1 MAIIDYGRARNLA
14 LMFFE
19 QAAVLGDKPFLWAK
33 HEGTYRPIS
42 WREADRQV
50 RALARALRAQGIQ
63 PGDRV
68 VIVAENRPE
77 WAIADLAI
85 MAAGAVTVPAYIT
98 NTVADH
104 IYILENCGAKGL
116 ICSTEKLLRNALPA
130 AIHSSHCEFV
140 IALEGKGPA
149 QECTLRFQR
158 WDDALETGEAL
169 LSEGPDDVLEVA
181 GSRTRDDLACLIY
194 TSGTGGAP
202 KGVMLS
208 HRAIFC
214 NLLSAHEL
222 LKELGLGDEVF
233 LSFLPLSHSYEHTC
247 GLMFPIS
254 IGAQIYYAEG
264 ADTLAANLQEAK
276 PTIMTAVPRLYEVLH
291 GRIVAGVERAGG
303 KKREL
308 FMKALALGRKRIEQ
322 PGSLS
327 LGEKALDLLLDL
339 LVRRKVGQ
347 RMGGRLKAFISG
359 GAPLN
364 YEVGIFFL
372 ALGVRLCQG
381 YGQTEAAP
389 VVSCNRPRNIK
400 IETVG
405 PALAGVEVQLAPDG
419 EILVRGELLMDGYWD
434 DPEATEHAIIDGWL
448 HTGDVGEIDADGY
461 IRITD
466 RKRDI
471 IVISGGDN
479 ISPQRVEGFVTLQP
493 EISQAMVYGDKRPYL
508 VGLIVPAPE
517 FVESYAKQNGV
528 AADLASLAGDKGFR
542 AAIGAVLDRV
552 NRDLANLEK
561 VRRFVIATEA
571 FTTENHMMTP
581 TLKIRRHSIRKEYQD
596 TLDAL
601 YEGKAG

>member
-1 MAIIDYGRARNLA
+1 MAIIDYGSARNLA

-19 QAAVLGDKPFLWAK
+19 QAANLGDKPFLWAK
-33 HEGTYRPIS
+33 RDGTYQPIS
-42 WREADRQV
+42 WRETDRQV

-68 VIVAENRPE
+68 VIAAENRPE

-85 MAAGAVTVPAYIT
+85 MAAGGVTVPAYIT

-140 IALEGKGPA
+140 IALEGDGPA

-158 WDDALETGEAL
+158 WDAALATGEAL
-169 LSEGPDDVLEVA
+169 LGEGPDDVVEVA
-181 GSRTRDDLACLIY
+181 GRRTRDDLACLIY

-264 ADTLAANLQEAK
+264 ADTLAANLQEAR

-405 PALAGVEVQLAPDG
+405 PALAGVEVRLAPDG

-448 HTGDVGEIDADGY
+448 HTGDIGEIDADGY

-508 VGLIVPAPE
+508 VGLIVPAAE
-517 FVESYAKQNGV
+517 FVESYAKENGV

-542 AAIGAVLDRV
+542 AAVGAVLDRV
-552 NRDLANLEK
+552 NRDLSNLEK

-581 TLKIRRHSIRKEYQD
+581 TLKIRRHTIRKEYQD

>member
-1 MAIIDYGRARNLA
+1 MAIIDYAAAQNLA

-19 QAAVLGDKPFLWAK
+19 QAAKLGNKPFLWAK
-33 HEGTYRPIS
+33 RDGTYQPMS
-42 WREADRQV
+42 WREIDRQV
-50 RALARALRAQGIQ
+50 RALSRALRAQGIQ

-68 VIVAENRPE
+68 VIVSENRPE

-85 MAAGAVTVPAYIT
+85 MAAGAVSVPAYVT

-140 IALEGKGPA
+140 IGLEGQGPA
-149 QECTLRFQR
+149 QECTIRFQG
-158 WDDALETGEAL
+158 WDDALKAGEAL
-169 LSEGPDDVLEVA
+169 LSAGPDDVEDVA
-181 GSRTRDDLACLIY
+181 RQRTRNDLACLIY

-214 NLLSAHEL
+214 NLVSAFDLLHEF
-222 LKELGLGDEVF
+222 GLGDEVF

-247 GLMFPIS
+247 GLFFPIS

-303 KKREL
+303 RKRDL
-308 FMKALALGRKRIEQ
+308 FMKALELGRRRIEQ
-322 PGSLS
+322 PDSLS
-327 LGEKALDLLLDL
+327 LGEKALNLLLDL
-339 LVRRKVGQ
+339 LVRRKVRQ

-364 YEVGIFFL
+364 YEVGMFFL
-372 ALGVRLCQG
+372 ALGIRLCQG

-389 VVSCNRPRNIK
+389 VVSCNRPRRIR

-405 PALAGVEVQLAPDG
+405 PPLKGVEVRLAPDG

-434 DPEATEHAIIDGWL
+434 DPEATEKALIDGWL
-448 HTGDVGEIDADGY
+448 HTGDIGEIDPDGY

-493 EISQAMVYGDKRPYL
+493 EINQAMVYGDKRPYL
-508 VGLIVPAPE
+508 VGLIVPAQD
-517 FVESYAKQNGV
+517 FVESYAKGKGV
-528 AADLASLAGDKGFR
+528 APNLAELAGDKNFR
-542 AAIGAVLDRV
+542 AAVGEVLDRV
-552 NRDLANLEK
+552 NRDLSSLEK
-561 VRRFVIATEA
+561 VRRFVIAIEP
-571 FTTENHMMTP
+571 FTTDNQMLTP
-581 TLKIRRHSIRKEYQD
+581 TMKIRRHNIRKEYQAI
-596 TLDAL
+596 LDAL

>member
-1 MAIIDYGRARNLA
+1 MAIIDYAAAQNLA
-14 LMFFE
+14 LMFFG
-19 QAAVLGDKPFLWAK
+19 QAAALGDKPFLWAK
-33 HEGTYRPIS
+33 HDGTYQPVS
-42 WREADRQV
+42 WREVDRQV
-50 RALARALRAQGIQ
+50 RALSRALRAQGIQ

-68 VIVAENRPE
+68 VIVSENRPE

-85 MAAGAVTVPAYIT
+85 MAAGAVSVPAYIT

-149 QECTLRFQR
+149 QECTIRFQG
-158 WDDALETGEAL
+158 WDDALKAGEQM
-169 LSEGPDDVLEVA
+169 PDDVEDVA
-181 GSRTRDDLACLIY
+181 SRRTRDDLACLIY

-214 NLLSAHEL
+214 NLYSAYDL
-222 LKELGLGDEVF
+222 LQEFGLGDEVF

-247 GLMFPIS
+247 GLFFPIS

-264 ADTLAANLQEAK
+264 ADTLAANLQEAR

-303 KKREL
+303 RKRDL

-327 LGEKALDLLLDL
+327 LGEKALNLLLDV

-389 VVSCNRPRNIK
+389 VISCNRPRNIK

-405 PALAGVEVQLAPDG
+405 PALKGVEVRLAPDG

-434 DPEATEHAIIDGWL
+434 DPDATEQTIIDGWL
-448 HTGDVGEIDADGY
+448 HTGDVGEMDADGY

-508 VGLIVPAPE
+508 VGLIVPAAE
-517 FVESYAKQNGV
+517 FVESYAKENNV
-528 AADLASLAGDKGFR
+528 AADLAALAGDKGFR

-552 NRDLANLEK
+552 NRDLSNLEK
-561 VRRFVIATEA
+561 VRRFVIAAEA
-571 FTTENHMMTP
+571 FTTDNQMMTP
-581 TLKIRRHSIRKEYQD
+581 TLKIRRHTIRKEYQD

>member
-1 MAIIDYGRARNLA
+1 MAIIDYAAARNLA

-19 QAAVLGDKPFLWAK
+19 QAAKLGDKPFLWAK
-33 HEGTYRPIS
+33 RNGAYQPMS
-42 WREADRQV
+42 WRETDRQV
-50 RALARALRAQGIQ
+50 RALSRALRAQGIQ

-68 VIVAENRPE
+68 VIVSENRPE

-85 MAAGAVTVPAYIT
+85 MAAGAVSVPAYVT

-149 QECTLRFQR
+149 QESTIRFQI
-158 WDDALETGEAL
+158 WEEALEAGTAL
-169 LSEGPDDVLEVA
+169 PDDVVEVA
-181 GSRTRDDLACLIY
+181 GRRSRDDLACLIY

-214 NLLSAHEL
+214 NLLSAYDL
-222 LKELGLGDEVF
+222 LLDLGLDDEVF

-264 ADTLAANLQEAK
+264 ADTLGANLQEAR

-291 GRIVAGVERAGG
+291 GRILAGVERAGG
-303 KKREL
+303 KKRNL
-308 FMKALALGRKRIEQ
+308 FMKALELGRRRIEQ
-322 PGSLS
+322 PDSLTI
-327 LGEKALDLLLDL
+327 GEKMLNLLLDL
-339 LVRRKVGQ
+339 LVRRKVHQ

-364 YEVGIFFL
+364 YEVGMFFL
-372 ALGVRLCQG
+372 SLGIRLCQG

-389 VVSCNRPRNIK
+389 VVSCNRPHRIR

-405 PALAGVEVQLAPDG
+405 PPLKGVEVRLAPDG

-434 DPEATEHAIIDGWL
+434 DPEATEKALIDGWL
-448 HTGDVGEIDADGY
+448 HTGDIGEIDPDGY

-493 EISQAMVYGDKRPYL
+493 EINQAMVYGDKRPYL
-508 VGLIVPAPE
+508 VGLIVPAQD
-517 FVESYAKQNGV
+517 FMESYAKQKGV
-528 AADLASLAGDKGFR
+528 APNLAELAGDKGFR
-542 AAIGAVLDRV
+542 AAIGEVLDRV
-552 NRDLANLEK
+552 NRDLSSLEK
-561 VRRFVIATEA
+561 VRRFAIATEP
-571 FTTENHMMTP
+571 FTTDNQMLTP
-581 TLKIRRHSIRKEYQD
+581 TLKIRRHNIRKHYQA

-601 YEGKAG
+601 YEGKTG

>member
-1 MAIIDYGRARNLA
+1 MAIIDYASARNLA

-19 QAAVLGDKPFLWAK
+19 QAAKLGDKPFLWAK
-33 HEGTYRPIS
+33 RDGTYQPMS

-50 RALARALRAQGIQ
+50 RALSRALRAQGIR

-77 WAIADLAI
+77 WVIADIAI
-85 MAAGAVTVPAYIT
+85 LAAGGVTVPAYIT

-104 IYILENCGAKGL
+104 IYILENCAAKGL
-116 ICSTEKLLRNALPA
+116 ICSTDKLLRNALPA

-140 IALEGKGPA
+140 IALEGDRPA
-149 QECTLRFQR
+149 QESTIRFQS
-158 WDDALETGEAL
+158 WDDALKAGEAL
-169 LSEGPDDVLEVA
+169 PDDVEQVA
-181 GSRTRDDLACLIY
+181 GQRTRDDLACLIY

-214 NLLSAHEL
+214 NLYSAYDL
-222 LKELGLGDEVF
+222 LLDLGLDDEVF

-247 GLMFPIS
+247 GLFFPIS
-254 IGAQIYYAEG
+254 IGAQVYYAEG
-264 ADTLAANLQEAK
+264 ADTLAANLQEAR

-291 GRIVAGVERAGG
+291 GRILAGVERAGG
-303 KKREL
+303 RKRDL
-308 FMKALALGRKRIEQ
+308 FMKALDLGRRRIEQ

-327 LGEKALDLLLDL
+327 LGEKALNLLLDL
-339 LVRRKVGQ
+339 LVRRKVRQ

-364 YEVGIFFL
+364 YEVGMFFL
-372 ALGVRLCQG
+372 ALGIRLCQG

-389 VVSCNRPRNIK
+389 VVSCNRPRRIR

-405 PALAGVEVQLAPDG
+405 PPLKGVEVRLAPDG

-434 DPEATEHAIIDGWL
+434 DPEATEKALIDGWL
-448 HTGDVGEIDADGY
+448 HTGDIGEIDPDGY

-493 EISQAMVYGDKRPYL
+493 EIGQAMVYGDKRPYL

-517 FVESYAKQNGV
+517 FVESYAKDKGV
-528 AADLASLAGDKGFR
+528 APDLATLAGDKEFR

-552 NRDLANLEK
+552 NGGLSNLEK
-561 VRRFVIATEA
+561 VRRFVIAAEP
-571 FTTENHMMTP
+571 FTTDNQMMTP
-581 TLKIRRHSIRKEYQD
+581 TLKIRRHNIRKEYQAA
-596 TLDAL
+596 LDAL

>member
-1 MAIIDYGRARNLA
+1 MAIIDYASARNLA

-19 QAAVLGDKPFLWAK
+19 QAAKLGDKPFLWAK
-33 HEGTYRPIS
+33 RDGTYQPMT

-50 RALARALRAQGIQ
+50 RALSRALRAQGIR

-77 WAIADLAI
+77 WVIADIAI
-85 MAAGAVTVPAYIT
+85 LAAGGVTVPAYIT

-104 IYILENCGAKGL
+104 IYILENCAAKGL
-116 ICSTEKLLRNALPA
+116 ICSTDKLLRNALPA

-140 IALEGKGPA
+140 IALEGDGPA
-149 QECTLRFQR
+149 QEPAIRFQS
-158 WDDALETGEAL
+158 WDEALKTGE
-169 LSEGPDDVLEVA
+169 GMPDDVEDVA
-181 GSRTRDDLACLIY
+181 GQRGRDDLACLIY

-214 NLLSAHEL
+214 NLYSAYDL
-222 LKELGLGDEVF
+222 LLDLGLDDEVF

-247 GLMFPIS
+247 GLFFPIS
-254 IGAQIYYAEG
+254 IGAQVYYAEG

-291 GRIVAGVERAGG
+291 GRILAGVERAGG
-303 KKREL
+303 RKRDL
-308 FMKALALGRKRIEQ
+308 FMKALELGRRRIEQ

-327 LGEKALDLLLDL
+327 LGEKALNLLLDV

-389 VVSCNRPRNIK
+389 VVSCNRPLNIK

-405 PALAGVEVQLAPDG
+405 PALKGVEVRLAPDG

-434 DPEATEHAIIDGWL
+434 DPEATEKALIDGWL
-448 HTGDVGEIDADGY
+448 HTGDIGEIDADGY

-493 EISQAMVYGDKRPYL
+493 EIGQAMVYGDKRPYL

-517 FVESYAKQNGV
+517 FVESYAKDKGV
-528 AADLASLAGDKGFR
+528 APDLAALAGDKDFR
-542 AAIGAVLDRV
+542 AAIGAVLERV
-552 NRDLANLEK
+552 NGGLSNLEK
-561 VRRFVIATEA
+561 VRRFVVATEP
-571 FTTENHMMTP
+571 FTTDNQMMTP
-581 TLKIRRHSIRKEYQD
+581 TLKIRRHNIRKEYQAV
-596 TLDAL
+596 LDAL